1 MIQGILFLI
10 YGAVVGIFSSFM
22 GVGGGIL
29 IIPLLLMLGYTPQ
42 KVVGTSFMVIL
53 FISLSALLAHNKL
66 GHIDYKIGALLGIG
80 GILGAQFGAVLV
92 KDVSPEV
99 FKKIFAVFL
108 VVMGIYLFT
117 KK

>member
-1 MIQGILFLI
+1 MIQGLLLLI
-10 YGAVVGIFSSFM
+10 YGALVGIFSSFM

-29 IIPLLLMLGYTPQ
+29 IIPLLLLLGYPHT

-53 FISLSALLAHNKL
+53 FISISALFAHNKL
-66 GHIDYKIGALLGIG
+66 DNIDYKIGVLLGIG
-80 GILGAQFGAVLV
+80 GILGAQYGASLV
-92 KDVSPEV
+92 KDVSPEI

-108 VVMGIYLFT
+108 MVMGIYLYI

>member
-1 MIQGILFLI
+1 MIQGILFLG
-10 YGAVVGIFSSFM
+10 YGALVGIFSSFM

-29 IIPLLLMLGYTPQ
+29 IIPLLLFLGYPPQ

-53 FISLSALLAHNKL
+53 LISVSALLAHQKFN
-66 GHIDYKIGALLGIG
+66 HIDYKMGLLLGMG
-80 GILGAQFGAVLV
+80 GLLGAQYGALLV
-92 KDVSPEV
+92 KDVSPEI

-108 VVMGIYLFT
+108 VVMGFYLFF